1 MLRFFLIFIFILYIQ
16 EKCRLMILT
25 SRGKILDLSL
35 PHIMGILNVTPDSFS
50 DGGEYAHIDKAFAHA
65 KEMVEQGATII
76 DIGGEST
83 RPGASDVLLTE
94 ELDRVVPIIKRIK
107 KELDCWVSIDTSKAV
122 VMSEAV
128 KAGADIINDVR
139 ALQEEGAVAAAVEAD
154 VPVCLMHMQG
164 QPRSMQTA
172 PDYQDVVEDVKTF
185 LIERSKLCID
195 QGIKRENIIIDL
207 GFGFG
212 KSLQHNFDLLNATE
226 YFISLGFP
234 VLTGVSRKSMF
245 GQLLN
250 RDINDR
256 LAGSLAG
263 AMIAMQQGS
272 KIIRVH
278 DVAETV
284 DVMKVL
290 QQINTFES

>member
-1 MLRFFLIFIFILYIQ
+1 
-16 EKCRLMILT
+16 MILT
-25 SRGKILDLSL
+25 SRHKRLDLNQ
-35 PHIMGILNVTPDSFS
+35 PQIMGILNVTPDSFS
-50 DGGEYAHIDKAFAHA
+50 DGGKFADVELA
-65 KEMVEQGATII
+65 VERAREMLDQGATII

-83 RPGASDVLLTE
+83 RPGADDVVLVD
-94 ELDRVVPIIKRIK
+94 ELERVIPVIKAIK
-107 KELDCWVSIDTSKAV
+107 QHLDCWISIDTSKAQ
-122 VMSEAV
+122 VMREAV

-139 ALQEEGAVAAAVEAD
+139 ALQEEGALAAAVEAD

-164 QPRSMQTA
+164 QPRSMQSA
-172 PDYQDVVEDVKTF
+172 PDYQDVVEEVKAF
-185 LIERSKLCID
+185 LIERSNQCID
-195 QGIKRENIIIDL
+195 QGIKREHIIIDL

-212 KSLQHNFDLLNATE
+212 KSLEHNFDLLNATQN
-226 YFISLGFP
+226 FINLGFP

-278 DVAETV
+278 DVRETV

-290 QQINTFES
+290 QQINTFK

>member
-1 MLRFFLIFIFILYIQ
+1 
-16 EKCRLMILT
+16 MILT
-25 SRGKILDLSL
+25 SGSKTLDLTT

-50 DGGEYAHIDKAFAHA
+50 DGGHFANIDNAVKHAHK
-65 KEMVEQGATII
+65 MVEQGASII

-83 RPGASDVLLTE
+83 RPGACDVLLDE
-94 ELDRVVPIIKRIK
+94 ELNRVLPVIERLKQ
-107 KELDCWVSIDTSKAV
+107 ELGCWVSIDTSKAK
-122 VMSEAV
+122 VMTAAV

-139 ALQEEGAVAAAVEAD
+139 ALQEEGALQAAVDAN

-172 PDYQDVVEDVKTF
+172 PDYKNVIGEVRAF
-185 LIERSKLCID
+185 LEQRAEQCIKA
-195 QGIKRENIIIDL
+195 GIKPTNIILDL

-212 KSLQHNFDLLNATE
+212 KSLQHNFDLLNATKE
-226 YFISLGFP
+226 FMTLGYP

-290 QQINTFES
+290 QQVNTFK

>member
-1 MLRFFLIFIFILYIQ
+1 MVKVQR
-16 EKCRLMILT
+16 MILT
-25 SRGKILDLSL
+25 SGSKQLNLTT
-35 PHIMGILNVTPDSFS
+35 PCIMGILNITPDSFS
-50 DGGEYAHIDKAFAHA
+50 DGGHYAQIDNALLHA
-65 KEMVEQGATII
+65 QKMIQQGATII

-83 RPGASDVLLTE
+83 RPGAKEVSTAE
-94 ELDRVVPIIKRIK
+94 ELDRVLPIIERIHQ
-107 KELDCWVSIDTSKAV
+107 ELDCWISIDTSKAR
-122 VMSEAV
+122 VMTEAV
-128 KAGADIINDVR
+128 KVGTDLINDVR
-139 ALQEEGAVAAAVEAD
+139 ALQEEGALKAAIAAN

-164 QPRSMQTA
+164 QPRCMQAA
-172 PDYQDVVEDVKTF
+172 PDYDNVVAEVKSF
-185 LIERSKLCID
+185 LITRAKMCVQAGLKSEH
-195 QGIKRENIIIDL
+195 IIIDL

-212 KSLQHNFDLLNATE
+212 KSLLHNFELLKATQQ
-226 YFISLGFP
+226 FVALGYP

-272 KIIRVH
+272 QIIRVH

-290 QQINTFES
+290 QQVNVFK

>member
-1 MLRFFLIFIFILYIQ
+1 
-16 EKCRLMILT
+16 MILT
-25 SRGKILDLSL
+25 SGNETLDLTI
-35 PHIMGILNVTPDSFS
+35 PQVMGILNVTPDSFS
-50 DGGEYAHIDKAFAHA
+50 DGGKFAQIDNAVMHA
-65 KEMVEQGATII
+65 KKMVEQGASII

-83 RPGASDVLLTE
+83 RPGASDVLLDE
-94 ELDRVVPIIKRIK
+94 ELHRVLPIIEQIK
-107 KELDCWVSIDTSKAV
+107 QEVDCWISIDTSKAQ
-122 VMSEAV
+122 VMTEAV
-128 KAGADIINDVR
+128 KSGAHIINDVR
-139 ALQEEGAVAAAVEAD
+139 ALREQGALEAAVNAN

-164 QPRSMQTA
+164 QPRSMQSA
-172 PDYQDVVEDVKTF
+172 PNYENVIAEVKAF
-185 LIERSKLCID
+185 LIERTEHCIKA
-195 QGIKRENIIIDL
+195 GINPGNIIWDL

-212 KSLQHNFDLLNATE
+212 KSLVHNFTLLNSTREFLASG
-226 YFISLGFP
+226 YP

-250 RDINDR
+250 RDINER

-290 QQINTFES
+290 KQVNTFS

>member
-1 MLRFFLIFIFILYIQ
+1 
-16 EKCRLMILT
+16 MILT
-25 SRGKILDLSL
+25 SRHKRLDLNQ
-35 PHIMGILNVTPDSFS
+35 PQIMGILNVTPDSFS
-50 DGGEYAHIDKAFAHA
+50 DGGKFADVELA
-65 KEMVEQGATII
+65 VERAREMLEQGATII

-83 RPGASDVLLTE
+83 RPGADDVVLAD
-94 ELDRVVPIIKRIK
+94 ELERVIPVIKAIK
-107 KELDCWVSIDTSKAV
+107 QHLDCWISIDTSKAQ
-122 VMSEAV
+122 VMREAV
-128 KAGADIINDVR
+128 RAGADIINDVR
-139 ALQEEGAVAAAVEAD
+139 ALQEEGALAAAVEAD

-164 QPRSMQTA
+164 QPRSMQSA
-172 PDYQDVVEDVKTF
+172 PDYQDVVEEVKTF
-185 LIERSKLCID
+185 LIERSNQCID
-195 QGIKRENIIIDL
+195 QGIKREHIIIDL

-212 KSLQHNFDLLNATE
+212 KSLEHNFDLLNATQN
-226 YFISLGFP
+226 FITLGFP

-278 DVAETV
+278 DVRETV

-290 QQINTFES
+290 QQINTFK

>member
-1 MLRFFLIFIFILYIQ
+1 
-16 EKCRLMILT
+16 MILT
-25 SRGKILDLSL
+25 SGSKQLDLHL
-35 PHIMGILNVTPDSFS
+35 PQVMGILNVTPDSFS
-50 DGGEYAHIDKAFAHA
+50 DGGKFAQVEQAVQHA
-65 KEMVEQGATII
+65 REMLEQGATII

-83 RPGASDVLLTE
+83 RPGADDVVLAE
-94 ELDRVVPIIKRIK
+94 ELARVIPVIKAIK
-107 KELDCWVSIDTSKAV
+107 QELDCWVSIDTSKAE
-122 VMSEAV
+122 VMREAV

-139 ALQEEGAVAAAVEAD
+139 ALQEAGALAAAVEAN

-164 QPRSMQTA
+164 QPRSMQSA
-172 PDYQDVVEDVKTF
+172 PDYQDVVEEVKTF
-185 LIERSKLCID
+185 LLKRSAQCIE
-195 QGIKRENIIIDL
+195 QGIKREHIIIDL

-212 KSLQHNFDLLNATE
+212 KSLQHNFDLLNATNT
-226 YFISLGFP
+226 FVGLGFP

-250 RDINDR
+250 RDINER

-278 DVAETV
+278 DVQETV

-290 QQINTFES
+290 KQINTFE

>member
-1 MLRFFLIFIFILYIQ
+1 
-16 EKCRLMILT
+16 MILT
-25 SRGKILDLSL
+25 SRHKQLDLSQ
-35 PHIMGILNVTPDSFS
+35 PQIMGILNVTPDSFS
-50 DGGEYAHIDKAFAHA
+50 DGGKFAQVEQA
-65 KEMVEQGATII
+65 VGRAREMLEQGATII

-83 RPGASDVLLTE
+83 RPGADDVVLAD
-94 ELDRVVPIIKRIK
+94 ELARVIPVIQAIKQ
-107 KELDCWVSIDTSKAV
+107 ELDCWISIDTSKAE
-122 VMSEAV
+122 VMREAV

-139 ALQEEGAVAAAVEAD
+139 ALQEEGALVAAVEAG

-164 QPRSMQTA
+164 QPRSMQSA
-172 PDYQDVVEDVKTF
+172 PDYQDVVAEVKAF
-185 LIERSKLCID
+185 LIERSKQCID

-212 KSLQHNFDLLNATE
+212 KSLQHNFDLLNATQG
-226 YFISLGFP
+226 FIDLGFP

-278 DVAETV
+278 DVRETV

-290 QQINTFES
+290 QQINTFK

>member
-1 MLRFFLIFIFILYIQ
+1 
-16 EKCRLMILT
+16 MILT
-25 SRGKILDLSL
+25 SRHKRLDLNQ
-35 PHIMGILNVTPDSFS
+35 PQIMGILNVTPDSFS
-50 DGGEYAHIDKAFAHA
+50 DGGKFADVELA
-65 KEMVEQGATII
+65 VERAREMLDQGATII

-83 RPGASDVLLTE
+83 RPGADDVVLAD
-94 ELDRVVPIIKRIK
+94 ELERVIPVIKAIK
-107 KELDCWVSIDTSKAV
+107 QHLDCWISIDTSKAQ
-122 VMSEAV
+122 VMREAV

-139 ALQEEGAVAAAVEAD
+139 ALQEEGALAAAVEAD

-164 QPRSMQTA
+164 QPRSMQSA
-172 PDYQDVVEDVKTF
+172 PDYQDVVEEVKAF
-185 LIERSKLCID
+185 LIERSNQCID
-195 QGIKRENIIIDL
+195 QGIKREHIIIDL

-212 KSLQHNFDLLNATE
+212 KSLEHNFDLLNATQN
-226 YFISLGFP
+226 FINLGFP

-278 DVAETV
+278 DVRETV

-290 QQINTFES
+290 QQINTFK